1 MAGVCL
7 FGRDGVLPFGIG
19 SSHAEWLR
27 CAPPSYGVPASF
39 LSLQLNLCL
48 PQINY
53 RQVNLLHL
61 RRWTQ
66 TARYFLSTER
76 IPLPSLLEQE
86 SSALLPSL
94 LVSFVT
100 QVVLQSLLPRLSLLF
115 LQEIVRHGSNI
126 TQLQHLPEAA
136 NFQRHISPPHP
147 PQLKA
152 AFVQPPQAS
161 SAKLPRD
168 QC

>member
-1 MAGVCL
+1 VCAFL
-7 FGRDGVLPFGIG
+7 VGTASCLSELVLATLNG
-19 SSHAEWLR
+19 SGALLPHMMSLL
-27 CAPPSYGVPASF
+27 PF
-39 LSLQLNLCL
+39 LSLQSNLCL
-48 PQINY
+48 PQMNY
-53 RQVNLLHL
+53 HQVNLLHF